1 MDVMSGR
8 IRPKRMGR
16 WLRRQV
22 WSVWYEYVGHL
33 TGAAPYEFLNFGFDH
48 ETEWQP
54 LRLAADDE
62 PDRLFINLYHKV
74 AGEID
79 LRGRDVLEVGA
90 GRGGGASYLYRYLQ
104 PARLLAVDRSARL
117 ITHGNEHHRRPGLH
131 FERRDAEA
139 LELPSDSFDV
149 VINIES
155 SHAYGQRQRF
165 LQQVWHVL
173 RPGGSLLMA
182 DFFLAGAIATWER
195 DVTATGFAVHAKEDI
210 TAGVLR
216 SLDQSSALRLQAIRD
231 LTPRWLSPLF
241 RNFVGAQ
248 GSRVVRAM
256 RTGRTRYL
264 RYELAKAGGE
274 SRQELLIRGG

>member
-1 MDVMSGR
+1 
-8 IRPKRMGR
+8 
-16 WLRRQV
+16 
-22 WSVWYEYVGHL
+22 
-33 TGAAPYEFLNFGFDH
+33 
-48 ETEWQP
+48 
-54 LRLAADDE
+54 
-62 PDRLFINLYHKV
+62 
-74 AGEID
+74 
-79 LRGRDVLEVGA
+79 
-90 GRGGGASYLYRYLQ
+90 
-104 PARLLAVDRSARL
+104 
-117 ITHGNEHHRRPGLH
+117 
-131 FERRDAEA
+131 
-139 LELPSDSFDV
+139 